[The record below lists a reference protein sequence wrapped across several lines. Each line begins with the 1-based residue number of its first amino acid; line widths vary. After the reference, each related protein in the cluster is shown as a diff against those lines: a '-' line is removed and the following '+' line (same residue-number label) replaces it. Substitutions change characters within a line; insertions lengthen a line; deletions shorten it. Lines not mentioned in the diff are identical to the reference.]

1 MKKDELEIVYQKY
14 YKSLFLYAFSLTKN
28 KEDAED
34 LVANTFVKAFLS
46 FEEGNMKSWLYLV
59 LRNEFYTMYKKR
71 KNLIYVDV
79 DILQGT
85 DNIIQKFFHQEQ
97 KIWLY
102 KQIYALPD
110 RERNIMLLS
119 LQSQLDDQTISK
131 MLNISIDNVRVIKHR
146 VKKKLIDLCQK
157 EGYL

>member
-71 KNLIYVDV
+71 KHMIHIDV
-79 DILQGT
+79 DILEST
-85 DNIIQKFFHQEQ
+85 DNIIQRFFHQEQ
-97 KIWLY
+97 KRWLY

-119 LQSQLDDQTISK
+119 LQSQLDDQTISQ